1 MIVEH
6 VQYHI
11 LKETYSVDIFT
22 KNQMILPAYMT
33 PIRDDGKPLQKH
45 IYDYITTDSTVE
57 RNFAKDLD
65 NSSEVVVYAKLPGG
79 FTIPTPVG
87 SYNPDWAI
95 AFQEGKVKHMYFVA
109 ETKGTLEEMKL
120 KGIEKAK
127 IECAGKF
134 FSALGTKGVQYHVT
148 YRKVATYT
156 DLMNMANSESS
167 D

>member
-1 MIVEH
+1 M
-6 VQYHI
+6 
-11 LKETYSVDIFT
+11 DC
-22 KNQMILPAYMT
+22 M
-33 PIRDDGKPLQKH
+33 
-45 IYDYITTDSTVE
+45 
-57 RNFAKDLD
+57 
-65 NSSEVVVYAKLPGG
+65 PGG

-156 DLMNMANSESS
+156 DLMNMANSDVPDTES
-167 D
+167 

>member
-1 MIVEH
+1 M
-6 VQYHI
+6 
-11 LKETYSVDIFT
+11 
-22 KNQMILPAYMT
+22 
-33 PIRDDGKPLQKH
+33 
-45 IYDYITTDSTVE
+45 
-57 RNFAKDLD
+57 
-65 NSSEVVVYAKLPGG
+65 VVYAKLPGG
-79 FTIPTPVG
+79 FTISTPVG

-148 YRKVATYT
+148 YREVATYT
-156 DLMNMANSESS
+156 DLMNKANSESTINNVYVYTPRLLNNLLVRKAVS
-167 D
+167 S